1 MCGATAFV
9 AAKALVRLS
18 WSTRRQVAAWVSRSD
33 PPAKPP
39 TAPTRTSTRPRA
51 TMVRSTNTV
60 IAARSVTST
69 GSVTRRS
76 RWAGATRARS
86 SARSVSTAY
95 GTATIAPSARNR
107 SVTAWPSAP
116 VPPVTIA
123 TRFCSG
129 LREAGATGGWPE
141 VRGDAASSGM
151 SRFTLPGAAG
161 PARSAGGLG
170 QVRPGVVRH
179 VAIHFTGGR
188 GAGAFG
194 GWPETRGDAASSGMS
209 RFVPT
214 CSLARGD
221 RHDRRALDLVVTDPG
236 DVERLEV
243 RAELLE
249 GLLEGRQRFAR
260 PGERRGAGQHVVLH
274 VRVVDAA
281 LLDLR
286 DDLAQGRV
294 RLADERGALPALLE
308 ALRQRELQELVHPPQ
323 DRRERPARE
332 SLVLFVEEAER
343 DEVGGLELRL
353 PALLGA
359 RGLVLRERPV
369 HADDLER
376 FLLEVVRL
384 LDVEGEDLEDH
395 RGLDDE
401 DRRHGVG
408 PELVEHR
415 ATVVPVGRPVHA
427 GLRRDHHDRVHEAVE
442 PLDRLGQTLDVG
454 RREVALIGASLHA
467 LSGQEAEDLPVIAD
481 RLLVDRERRAAVAL
495 DLRRE
500 RPGLGGRLPAHL
512 SDPTRE
518 ARRPHEPRDHVS
530 ERAVDARGQEDD
542 EQDQEQP
549 VDRLGHA
556 DEPEPEDDAEVL
568 TERDR
573 QRRPHGRA
581 EQRVHPAEDDRE
593 HDAERDTDPGERVRV
608 HIRDVLGVYHA
619 ADRRE
624 ARREHPDPHLE
635 PCHVDADGRC
645 GGLVL
650 ADRLHRPA
658 RHRPVHTV
666 PDPEPGKPQDE

>member
-9 AAKALVRLS
+9 AAKALVRLRS
-18 WSTRRQVAAWVSRSD
+18 SIRRQVAASVSRSD

-76 RWAGATRARS
+76 RWAGVARAHS

-95 GTATIAPSARNR
+95 GTATLAPSVRNR

-129 LREAGATGGWPE
+129 VREAGATGGWPE
-141 VRGDAASSGM
+141 ARGDAASSGM
-151 SRFTLPGAAG
+151 SRFTLPG
-161 PARSAGGLG
+161 R
-170 QVRPGVVRH
+170 
-179 VAIHFTGGR
+179 
-188 GAGAFG
+188 
-194 GWPETRGDAASSGMS
+194 
-209 RFVPT
+209 
-214 CSLARGD
+214 SLARGD

-260 PGERRGAGQHVVLH
+260 PGERRGASQHVVLH
-274 VRVVDAA
+274 VRVVDAP

-369 HADDLER
+369 HPDDLER
-376 FLLEVVRL
+376 FLLQVVRL

-395 RGLDDE
+395 LGLDDE
-401 DRRHGVG
+401 DRGHPLD

-427 GLRRDHHDRVHEAVE
+427 RLGRDHDDRVHEAIE
-442 PLDRLGQTLDVG
+442 PLDGLGQALDVG
-454 RREVALIGASLHA
+454 RREVALVGARLHA
-467 LSGQEAEDLPVIAD
+467 LARQPAQDLPLVPA
-481 RLLVDRERRAAVAL
+481 RLLAERERRAAVAL

-500 RPGLGGRLPAHL
+500 RLGLGGRFPAHL
-512 SDPTRE
+512 SQATRE
-518 ARRPHEPRDHVS
+518 SSRSREPRYNIPQ
-530 ERAVDARGQEDD
+530 RAVDARGEEDD

-556 DEPEPEDDAEVL
+556 DQPEPEDHAEVL
-568 TERDR
+568 AERDR
-573 QRRPHGRA
+573 ERRPHGGT
-581 EQRVHPAEDDRE
+581 EERVHPAEDDGE
-593 HDAERDTDPGERVRV
+593 HDAERDADAGEGVRV
-608 HIRDVLGVYHA
+608 HIRDVLGVRHA
-619 ADRRE
+619 TDRRE
-624 ARREHPDPHLE
+624 ARREHRDPHLE
-635 PCHVDADGRC
+635 PCHVDADGRR
-645 GGLVL
+645 GGFVL
-650 ADRLHRPA
+650 TDRLHRRP

-666 PDPEPGKPQDE
+666 PDPEPGEPEDQ